1 MSGETGRPVAR
12 LTVVAVAVAA
22 AALGGCG
29 IGPGDAPDSA
39 VSLTVTRDFGARTVL
54 QERDA
59 EVSGADTVMR
69 VTQRNAK
76 VATRFGGDFVQAIS
90 GISGG
95 HAGGRPV
102 DWFIY
107 VNGILTDRG
116 AGGLPIAGG
125 DRIWWDHHEWGLTPD
140 VPAVV
145 GSFPEPFRHGA
156 AGRTPVKVRC
166 ELPQAAPCDT
176 VVARLEK
183 AGVGARR
190 GGLERTERD
199 PSLRILVG
207 VWAALRGG
215 TPEARSIERG
225 PKSSGVFARFADDG
239 RQLALLDARGSVAKR
254 LAAESGLVAATRQP
268 GRPPV
273 WFVTGTDAA
282 GVAAAARALDEPVL
296 RNHFALATA
305 GDLPLRV
312 PLPEAAG

>member
-1 MSGETGRPVAR
+1 MSGDALRR
-12 LTVVAVAVAA
+12 LIVAA
-22 AALGGCG
+22 GAVAALGGCG
-29 IGPGDAPDSA
+29 LGPGERPDSP
-39 VSLTVTRDFGARTVL
+39 VGLSVTRDFGARPVV

-59 EVSGADTVMR
+59 KVSGADTVMR

-76 VATRFGGDFVQAIS
+76 VTTRFGGDFVHAIA

-116 AGGLPIAGG
+116 AGGLRVAGG
-125 DRIWWDHHEWGLTPD
+125 DRLWWDHHEWGLTPD

-156 AGRTPVKVRC
+156 AGRTPVKVQC
-166 ELPQAAPCDT
+166 ELPRAAPCDT
-176 VVARLEK
+176 VVARLER
-183 AGVGARR
+183 AGVRVRR
-190 GGLERTERD
+190 GALRRTARD
-199 PSLRILVG
+199 ASLRVLVG
-207 VWAALRGG
+207 AWPALRDG
-215 TPEARSIERG
+215 TPEARSIEQG
-225 PKSSGVFARFADDG
+225 PKSSGVFARFADGG
-239 RQLALLDARGSVAKR
+239 RALALLDPRGAVAKR
-254 LAAESGLVAATRQP
+254 LTAQSGLVAATRQP

-273 WFVTGTDAA
+273 WFVTGTDAP

-305 GDLPLRV
+305 GGLPLRV